1 MTRAFA
7 ASSVAFITLTAS
19 LSALAESTA
28 SSGAAGQAAASAQGT
43 TELSA
48 PALERPAPSGSAPD
62 SGPPL
67 LFGRDLHVGGYGGL
81 DVMYT
86 RMFGRDGA
94 VVGVQ
99 GAVLINHRLALG
111 LAGYGFTNP
120 EPGPLDL
127 EGDEQYFESGYGG
140 LTVRYSLMSE
150 EVPVYVTVGG
160 LVGAGAIELT
170 DKHGDD
176 DFELEDDHADDVFA
190 VFQPDITLHANLT
203 RWMRLGATAG
213 YRFTS
218 GVNHLGF
225 EESDVNGLI
234 LGGHVQFGSF

>member
-7 ASSVAFITLTAS
+7 ASSIALVTFTAS
-19 LSALAESTA
+19 LSALAEPTPAPGGQAGA
-28 SSGAAGQAAASAQGT
+28 SVQGAGQ
-43 TELSA
+43 LSA

-99 GAVLINHRLALG
+99 GAVLINHRLAFG

-120 EPGPLDL
+120 QAGPDDL
-127 EGDEQYFESGYGG
+127 EGDAQYFETGYGG
-140 LTVRYSLMSE
+140 LTVRYSLMSDQL
-150 EVPVYVTVGG
+150 PVYATIGG
-160 LVGAGAIELT
+160 LVGGGAIELT
-170 DKHGDD
+170 DHHGDEGPGMGD
-176 DFELEDDHADDVFA
+176 DRADDVFA
-190 VFQPDITLHANLT
+190 VFQPDVTLHANLT
-203 RWMRLGATAG
+203 RWMRFGATAG

-225 EESDVNGLI
+225 EESDLNGVVI
-234 LGGHVQFGSF
+234 GGHVQFGSF